1 MDSNRCIG
9 ASNTCCSKC
18 CSCCP
23 LRRQQMRQHWPCCS
37 LCCSFCPPGRQQILN
52 WRFSQLYHCDSFSRA
67 YCIPQIRKYRLPPAR
82 ERFTTLKRFYNSC
95 TFTVGLHY
103 NAVVLSGCKQNA
115 AAIRQH
121 ASNPRA
127 GKNATTKPAR
137 KAKAQSNQYGDME
150 E

>member
-1 MDSNRCIG
+1 
-9 ASNTCCSKC
+9 
-18 CSCCP
+18 
-23 LRRQQMRQHWPCCS
+23 MRYGKRSWTAIDA
-37 LCCSFCPPGRQQILN
+37 LV
-52 WRFSQLYHCDSFSRA
+52 
-67 YCIPQIRKYRLPPAR
+67 PQIHVALNVALAVRLEGNKSLTGDFRSRITETVFRAHIAYRRSENTVCHPHAKDLQR
-82 ERFTTLKRFYNSC
+82 KRFYNSC

-127 GKNATTKPAR
+127 GKNATTKPER

>member
-1 MDSNRCIG
+1 MLLFLS
-9 ASNTCCSKC
+9 A
-18 CSCCP
+18 
-23 LRRQQMRQHWPCCS
+23 
-37 LCCSFCPPGRQQILN
+37 
-52 WRFSQLYHCDSFSRA
+52 
-67 YCIPQIRKYRLPPAR
+67 RKATNN
-82 ERFTTLKRFYNSC
+82 TTLKRFYNSC